1 MFGGV
6 ICDCYGL
13 VMLAQ
18 GLCCCGL
25 TYCHSTFACG
35 CVASRGDVGGGYLWC
50 SSFARLE
57 TCGEMPQCGWD
68 GGDSGRIGGAIYTMM
83 WSN

>member
-1 MFGGV
+1 MFGV

-25 TYCHSTFACG
+25 TYIAIAHLPVVVWQAEGMLVVDTSGAVHLQDWKHVERCHSVDG
-35 CVASRGDVGGGYLWC
+35 MVEIVGGLVGQSTL
-50 SSFARLE
+50 
-57 TCGEMPQCGWD
+57 
-68 GGDSGRIGGAIYTMM
+68 
-83 WSN
+83 